1 MLKDDRIVKS
11 YSESF
16 KLKVLTEIES
26 GKYSKRESQ
35 RIYGYSSGA
44 IYKWMKKYDKFAL
57 MNKRLKI
64 ETLEEKD
71 KIKALEKEIA
81 QLKAALVKKDLK
93 LYVNECYLEVAQ
105 DKLGYKDSDEFKKK
119 LDELLLKKQ

>member
-105 DKLGYKDSDEFKKK
+105 DKLGYKDSDEF
-119 LDELLLKKQ
+119 